1 MNILWSNRGFGR
13 ASFKFL
19 LSVIGFFLA
28 GTVSAFAA
36 TYYVSPTGNDVS
48 GSGTESSPWNT
59 LHKARNHVRTIS
71 VLTENI
77 DIILKG
83 GTYELPSTLTL
94 NSSDSGRNGFTI
106 TYKAATGE
114 SPVISGGSVISN
126 WSDANGDGIWEAS
139 VPAGSNSRQL
149 YVNGQRA
156 TRARS
161 VDGTGWSRNGSI
173 GKYYAP
179 STANTWANQ
188 SDIELITAYRWK
200 MNRGPISSISGGQ
213 ATMNPTYWNL
223 AKIGPYAILDG
234 TAAHVDWVENAFEL
248 LDTEGEWY
256 LNRST
261 STLYYKPKVG
271 ELLTGSNKV
280 EVVLPKIEKLID
292 ANNVSMITL
301 DGLSFKY
308 GTWLHPSSDMGYVS
322 IQSGAILKDSNYINV
337 EDAFDGI
344 EESEGNVHFEN
355 SSNIVV
361 KNSTFQSLGATALRF
376 GAKSQNNTVFNN
388 AFTDISGSAIVLGAL
403 QEHHTISALAV
414 KNNIIDNNLIS
425 NVALEYWDMVALK
438 INYTEQTVIVN
449 NTIHDLPSGAIST
462 GWGWGRYDVVNFA
475 FANDNTGKAFNS
487 PTIAKNN
494 VVYRNKIYD
503 FTKKIGDTGGIYNL
517 GATSGERIIENLIYS
532 ANSPHGGTSF
542 SNAIYLD
549 NGTREAEVA
558 GNGSY
563 SIANHGYFCN
573 GCASYNTVGQDNIT
587 QTPVLSSGN
596 YLYSS
601 NSGSLSNMPSTL
613 VANAGQLSSII
624 SPRTVND
631 IVSSL
636 PTALIPSALAITPT
650 KGQVV
655 GKSASA
661 SVNTNNAA
669 NAIDGDST
677 TSWDAGAGN
686 TSGWWQVDL
695 EGSSTIERIGI
706 AFGKVNGDGSFNY
719 NRSGIVFQIQ
729 TSDDATTWTDQTF
742 YTNGGYNGSNINNT
756 TSLTTT
762 QGINDLLISGSPS
775 ARYVRINV
783 TSSNNQDFGILRFKL
798 TGSVSLGQNLATSGT
813 ATQSTTYSTFVASK
827 AIDGNTSGNWG
838 AGSVTH
844 TDTGSQP
851 YWTLDLG
858 AVKNI
863 DTIRLWNR
871 SDCCS
876 SRLVNFHV
884 FVSDTAFTGI
894 SVANS
899 QAQSG
904 VLDSYNSGTAGAT
917 TDMKINRTGR
927 YVRVQLANTATDG
940 ENVLSLAEVEVY
952 GTNILTNIAPSGTAT
967 QSSTWSVYD
976 ASRAINSN
984 TNGNWG
990 SGEVTHTDLGSQGY
1004 WTLDLGSIKNIDTL
1018 KIWNRTDCCASRL
1031 TNFHVFVSDVPLTG
1045 TTVANSQSQTGVL
1058 DSHHSGTAGATS
1070 DVAINR
1076 TGRYVRIQLSN
1087 TAINGANV
1095 LSLAEVQVFGY

>member
-1 MNILWSNRGFGR
+1 MLFCTNY
-13 ASFKFL
+13 
-19 LSVIGFFLA
+19 
-28 GTVSAFAA
+28 TYAA
-36 TYYVSPTGNDVS
+36 DYYVSPTGDDVS
-48 GSGTESSPWNT
+48 GLGTESAPWKS
-59 LHKARNHVRTIS
+59 LKKARDQVRTITT
-71 VLTENI
+71 LTEDMN
-77 DIILKG
+77 IILKEG
-83 GTYELPSTLTL
+83 VYELDSTLTL

-126 WSDANGDGIWEAS
+126 WSDTNGDGIWQAS
-139 VPAGSNSRQL
+139 VPASSNSRQL

-161 VDGTGWSRNGSI
+161 IDGTGWSRNGST

-179 STANTWANQ
+179 SSANAWTNQ
-188 SDIELITAYRWK
+188 SDIEIITAYRWK

-213 ATMNPTYWNL
+213 ATMKQAYWDL

-234 TAAHVDWVENAFEL
+234 TATHVDWVENAFEL
-248 LDTEGEWY
+248 LDSEGEWY

-261 STLYYKPKVG
+261 NTLYYKPKVG
-271 ELLTGSNKV
+271 ELLIGSNKV
-280 EVVLPKIEKLID
+280 TVVLPKIEKLID
-292 ANNVSMITL
+292 ANNVSNLTI

-308 GTWLHPSSDMGYVS
+308 ATWLHPSSDMGYVS
-322 IQSGAILKDSNYINV
+322 IQSGAILKDPRYINI
-337 EDAFDGI
+337 EDAFDGL
-344 EESEGNVHFEN
+344 EEAQGNVHFEN
-355 SSNIVV
+355 SANIII
-361 KNSTFQSLGATALRF
+361 KNSTFQSLGATGLRF
-376 GAKSQNNTVFNN
+376 GKSSQNNTIFKNT
-388 AFTDISGSAIVLGAL
+388 FSDISGSAIVLGAL
-403 QEHHTISALAV
+403 QEHHTTSALAV

-438 INYTEQTVIVN
+438 INYTEQSVIVN

-462 GWGWGRYDVVNFA
+462 GWGWGRYDVENFA

-487 PTIAKNN
+487 PTISKNN
-494 VVYRNKIYD
+494 VLYRNKIYD

-517 GATSGERIIENLIYS
+517 GATPGARIIENLIYD

-549 NGTREAEVA
+549 NGTRGAEVV

-573 GCASYNTVGQDNIT
+573 GCTSYNTVGQDNIS
-587 QTPVLSSGN
+587 QTPVISSGN
-596 YLYSS
+596 YLYGS
-601 NSGSLSNMPSTL
+601 NLGSLSNMPTTL
-613 VANAGQLSSII
+613 VSNAGQQSSIVT
-624 SPRTVND
+624 PRTVSD

-636 PTALIPSALAITPT
+636 PAALTPVALAIPPAQ
-650 KGQVV
+650 GQVI
-655 GKSASA
+655 GKTASA
-661 SVNTNNAA
+661 LVNASHA
-669 NAIDGDST
+669 SKAIDGNSMT
-677 TSWDAGAGN
+677 FWDAGVGN

-695 EGSSTIERIGI
+695 EGRSRIDRIGI

-729 TSDDATTWTDQTF
+729 TSDDATTWTKQIF

-762 QGINDLLISGSPS
+762 QGINDLLVSGSPS
-775 ARYVRINV
+775 ARYVRINILN
-783 TSSNNQDFGILRFKL
+783 SNGQDFGILRFKL
-798 TGSVSLGQNLATSGT
+798 TGNVSLGTNLATDGT
-813 ATQSTTYSTFVASK
+813 ATQSTTYSTYNANK
-827 AIDGNTSGNWG
+827 AIDGNTDGNWG

-844 TDTGSQP
+844 TDKGSQP
-851 YWTLDLG
+851 SWTLDLG

-871 SDCCS
+871 TDCCS

-884 FVSDTAFTGI
+884 FVSDTPFTGSSI
-894 SVANS
+894 ATS

-904 VLDSYNSGTAGAT
+904 VLDSYNSGTAGTT
-917 TDMKINRTGR
+917 TDMKITRTGR
-927 YVRVQLANTATDG
+927 YVRVQLANTVTDG

-952 GTNILTNIAPSGTAT
+952 GTNISMNIAPSGTAT
-967 QSSTWSVYD
+967 QSSTWSGYG
-976 ASRAINSN
+976 AALAIDGI

-990 SGEVTHTDLGSQGY
+990 AGEVTHTDLGSQPS
-1004 WTLDLGSIKNIDTL
+1004 WTLDLGSVKTIENL
-1018 KIWNRTDCCASRL
+1018 KIWNRTDCCANRL
-1031 TNFHVFVSDVPLTG
+1031 SDFHVFVSDVPFSG
-1045 TTVANSQSQTGVL
+1045 TTVANLQAQTEVL
-1058 DSHHSGTAGATS
+1058 DSHNSGTAGTTT
-1070 DVAINR
+1070 DVAISR

-1087 TAINGANV
+1087 TAITGANV